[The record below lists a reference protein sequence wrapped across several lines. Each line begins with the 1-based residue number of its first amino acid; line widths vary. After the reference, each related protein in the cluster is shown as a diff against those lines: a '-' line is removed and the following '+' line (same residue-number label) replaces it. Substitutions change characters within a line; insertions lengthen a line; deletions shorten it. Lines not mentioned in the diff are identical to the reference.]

1 MRKLVSFR
9 SLSVLLVTLFA
20 TSILTAPGASAAY
33 TVLPKVGQCFQ
44 YTKAQVS
51 AAYATKN
58 PISCSSRHNME
69 TFAVITWPLNTN
81 PADMDKKDASDLAFE
96 LCDFF
101 GTFPNAENSRFS
113 TTSFNYWAWYTP
125 SRSAWAKGQRWL
137 RCDAMIGKFTS
148 ADQWPPATHVSWR
161 GLKLNNNY

>member
-1 MRKLVSFR
+1 
-9 SLSVLLVTLFA
+9 
-20 TSILTAPGASAAY
+20 
-33 TVLPKVGQCFQ
+33 
-44 YTKAQVS
+44 
-51 AAYATKN
+51 
-58 PISCSSRHNME
+58 ME

-81 PADMDKKDASDLAFE
+81 PADMDEKDVSDLVFE

-101 GTFPNAENSRFS
+101 GTFPNAKNSRFS

-161 GLKLNNNY
+161 GLKLNNSY